1 MRKEGLESKSI
12 KEKREVV
19 EKLRKD
25 VDEWQA
31 VILSDFS
38 GMSIK
43 EMEDVRGALNES
55 GGSFHVMGNTII
67 KRALKDTGFS
77 ELADKISG
85 PNAVAYTT
93 ANPVDLIQTL
103 VRKTKIYENLKI
115 KSGAFEKRLL
125 SRDEIRAVA
134 TLPPRE
140 VLTAQLLSMLNAP
153 LSNFMNVFNAI
164 LLKFIYVLKACEE
177 KKDRTL
183 GGNGNA

>member
-1 MRKEGLESKSI
+1 MRRENLESKSI
-12 KEKREVV
+12 KEKREIV
-19 EKLRKD
+19 EKLKED
-25 VDEWQA
+25 VSKWQ
-31 VILSDFS
+31 VVLLSDFS

-43 EMEDVRGALNES
+43 EMEDVRGALKES

-77 ELADKISG
+77 GLADKISG
-85 PNAVAYTT
+85 PNAVAYTA

-125 SRDEIRAVA
+125 SRDEIGAIA

-140 VLTAQLLSMLNAP
+140 DLTAQLLSMLNAP
-153 LSNFMNVFNAI
+153 LSNFMNVFNGI